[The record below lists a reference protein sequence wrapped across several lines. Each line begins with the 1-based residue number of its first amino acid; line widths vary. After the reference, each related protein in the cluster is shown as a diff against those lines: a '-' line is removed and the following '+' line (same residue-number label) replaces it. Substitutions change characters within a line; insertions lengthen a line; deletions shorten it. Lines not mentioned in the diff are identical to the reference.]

1 MYNKSTFC
9 NFAEKFWVM
18 TRIER
23 TQEFYRKIRE
33 EYKRLS
39 AISEKGKTK
48 YTQGYVISKIAQKYL
63 RSERTIENIIYHRV
77 K

>member
-1 MYNKSTFC
+1 
-9 NFAEKFWVM
+9 M